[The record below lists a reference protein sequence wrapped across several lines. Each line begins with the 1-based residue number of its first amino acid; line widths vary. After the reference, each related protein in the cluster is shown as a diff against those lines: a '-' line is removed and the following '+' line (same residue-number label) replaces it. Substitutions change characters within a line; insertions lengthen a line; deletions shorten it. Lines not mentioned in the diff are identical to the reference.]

1 MAEIIWG
8 SVVFQD
14 HYISKGKSW
23 DWEEE
28 NLCKEQ
34 ESVESNK
41 EPTLDLLRNGRH
53 VANLT
58 LVGQPIKQ
66 ESSCWSTAADSN
78 LQFRSKLKANVSD
91 GWCWLS
97 LLQVVHTWR
106 WLYLKKKVCGIDVH
120 LINSGDHPQHCEV
133 NPWRSH
139 LLRLVIW
146 DCTPSVYVAL
156 EFSGVHSRTLP
167 AEQHASVHCTGEQR
181 LSAIPSSQR
190 HKCSR

>member
-1 MAEIIWG
+1 MNKYDFYDKLLPPLLVVASFVEDSMC
-8 SVVFQD
+8 SVLPTRWLRLSEEALF
-14 HYISKGKSW
+14 ITTWKSW

-106 WLYLKKKVCGIDVH
+106 WLYLKKKRYVVQI
-120 LINSGDHPQHCEV
+120 S
-133 NPWRSH
+133 
-139 LLRLVIW
+139 IW
-146 DCTPSVYVAL
+146 
-156 EFSGVHSRTLP
+156 
-167 AEQHASVHCTGEQR
+167 
-181 LSAIPSSQR
+181 
-190 HKCSR
+190 

>member
-1 MAEIIWG
+1 MHTVRYRHSDFNLPNEQIWVLWQIAATSPCSCLICGGLNVFRIAHQMAEIIWG

-14 HYISKGKSW
+14 HYILKGKSW
-23 DWEEE
+23 YWEEE

-78 LQFRSKLKANVSD
+78 LQFRSKSKANVSD

-106 WLYLKKKVCGIDVH
+106 WLYLKKKVCGSDIH

-133 NPWRSH
+133 EWS
-139 LLRLVIW
+139 I
-146 DCTPSVYVAL
+146 C
-156 EFSGVHSRTLP
+156 
-167 AEQHASVHCTGEQR
+167 
-181 LSAIPSSQR
+181 
-190 HKCSR
+190 